1 MGEQSQYHNQHLPH
15 KIKEEDTAARA
26 DFAQVEPLC
35 SSHCP
40 ALLISAPASGQ
51 GKTTVTAA
59 LARYF
64 SQQGKT
70 VRVFKTGPDFLDPMI
85 LQHASNQPVH
95 QLDLWMVGET
105 ECRQRLV
112 EAGKTAD
119 LILIEGVMGLFDGQP
134 SSADLA
140 ELFGIPI
147 LAVIDSKGM
156 AQTFGALAQGLI
168 NHRPGLAFA
177 GVLANRVASDN
188 HATMLAESL
197 PPNLGPLSYMTRND
211 NLNLP
216 SRHLGLL
223 QADEIADLDARINA
237 ATAALHIPD
246 LKQLAVEIRFSA
258 PVKTKLPPLLEGIN
272 IGIAKDDAFSFIY
285 AANLE
290 CLTEMGARLHFFSP
304 LHEAEPPIVDS
315 LWLPG
320 GYPELHAEQLAE
332 NQTMKDAIRAHHQ
345 AGKPILA
352 ECGGMLYL
360 NQTLQTLDEQCY
372 AMVGLLPGQA
382 IMQQRL
388 GGLGMQSVVLP
399 EGELRGHTFHYSR
412 LETECAFVARGIKQ
426 RNGQTGEAVYQ
437 QQRLTA
443 SYLHFY
449 FLSSPRTTA
458 QLFAPLQLHF

>member
-1 MGEQSQYHNQHLPH
+1 MSVQEQNQHYNQDIPH
-15 KIKEEDTAARA
+15 KTREKNIVARA
-26 DFAQVEPLC
+26 DFSQVEPLC

-59 LARYF
+59 LARHF

-70 VRVFKTGPDFLDPMI
+70 VHVFKTGPDFIDPMI

-95 QLDLWMVGET
+95 QLDLWMTGEA
-105 ECRQRLV
+105 ECRQRLM
-112 EAGKTAD
+112 EAGKVAD
-119 LILIEGVMGLFDGQP
+119 LILIEGVMGLFDGKP

-140 ELFGIPI
+140 EWFGIPI

-156 AQTFGALAQGLI
+156 AQTLGAIAQGLM
-168 NHRPGLAFA
+168 NYRPGLTFA
-177 GVLANRVASDN
+177 GVLANRVASNN
-188 HATMLAESL
+188 HAEMLAESL
-197 PPNLGPLSYMTRND
+197 PPSSGQFAYMTKSD
-211 NLNLP
+211 SLELP

-223 QADEIADLDARINA
+223 QANEIADLDSRLDA

-246 LKQLAVEIRFSA
+246 LEQLAVDIRFSA
-258 PVKTKLPPLLEGIN
+258 PLKTELPQLLKGIN
-272 IGIAKDDAFSFIY
+272 IGIARDEAFSFIY

-290 CLTEMGARLHFFSP
+290 CLAEMGARLHFFSP
-304 LHEAEPPIVDS
+304 LHDAELPAVDS

-320 GYPELHAEQLAE
+320 GYPELHAQQLAA
-332 NQTMKDAIRAHHQ
+332 NQEMKNAIHAHHQ
-345 AGKPILA
+345 AGKPVLA

-360 NQTLQTLDEQCY
+360 NQTLQTLNKQCY

-388 GGLGMQSVVLP
+388 GGLGMQSVAFP

-412 LETECAFVARGIKQ
+412 LETECESVAQGIKQ
-426 RNGQTGEAVYQ
+426 RNGQAGEAIYQ

-449 FLSSPRTTA
+449 FLSSPCATA
-458 QLFAPLQLHF
+458 QLFTP

>member
-1 MGEQSQYHNQHLPH
+1 MGEQSQHHNQRQPH
-15 KIKEEDTAARA
+15 NIKEEGIVARA
-26 DFAQVEPLC
+26 DFTQVEPLC

-40 ALLISAPASGQ
+40 ALLVSAPASGQ

-64 SQQGKT
+64 SQQGKI
-70 VRVFKTGPDFLDPMI
+70 VHVFKTGPDFLDPMI

-95 QLDLWMVGET
+95 QLDLWMVGEI

-119 LILIEGVMGLFDGQP
+119 LILIEGVMGLFDGKP

-140 ELFGIPI
+140 ELFGVPI

-156 AQTFGALAQGLI
+156 AQTFGAVAQGLM
-168 NHRPGLAFA
+168 NYRPGLTFA

-188 HATMLAESL
+188 HAEMLAESL
-197 PPNLGPLSYMTRND
+197 PPGLGPLSYMTKD
-211 NLNLP
+211 DHLNLP
-216 SRHLGLL
+216 ARHLGLL
-223 QADEIADLDARINA
+223 QANEITDLDSRIDA

-246 LKQLAVEIRFSA
+246 PEQLAVEIRFSA
-258 PVKTKLPPLLEGIN
+258 PVKTKLPQLLKGIH
-272 IGIAKDDAFSFIY
+272 IGIARDEAFSFIY

-290 CLTEMGARLHFFSP
+290 CLTEIGAKLHFFSP
-304 LHEAEPPIVDS
+304 LHETELPTVDS

-320 GYPELHAEQLAE
+320 GYPELHAEQLAA
-332 NQTMKDAIRAHHQ
+332 NTMMKNAIHAHHQ
-345 AGKPILA
+345 AGKPVLA

-360 NQTLQTLDEQCY
+360 NQTLQTLDEQCHT
-372 AMVGLLPGQA
+372 MVGLLPGQA

-388 GGLGMQSVVLP
+388 GGLGMQSAALP

-412 LETECAFVARGIKQ
+412 LETECESVTQGIKQ
-426 RNGQTGEAVYQ
+426 RNGQAGEAVYQ

-449 FLSSPRTTA
+449 FLSNPHATA
-458 QLFAPLQLHF
+458 QLFAP